1 MEKSLL
7 EQIKEQEKE
16 QLDKLVSYAGSVSML
31 GRFIDEMPQTI
42 NGWLSR
48 GRISAT
54 AALKV
59 EKLTNGKFKASEM
72 RPDVKQWRGK

>member
-1 MEKSLL
+1 MKTIA
-7 EQIKEQEKE
+7 EQILDAEIE
-16 QLDKLVSYAGSVSML
+16 QLDKLIEYVGGQKNLADFLDVSK
-31 GRFIDEMPQTI
+31 QTVW
-42 NGWLSR
+42 NWVLR

-59 EKLTNGKFKASEM
+59 EELTNGKFKASEM

>member
-1 MEKSLL
+1 MKTLT
-7 EQIKEQEKE
+7 QMIIEQEVS
-16 QLDKLVSYAGSVSML
+16 QLKALIEWAGTQKALSEKLGESTQTVSNWVA
-31 GRFIDEMPQTI
+31 
-42 NGWLSR
+42 R

-59 EKLTNGKFKASEM
+59 EELTNGEFKASEM